1 MILPTHALASWLRS
15 IDVDPSDVTL
25 VLRARTHETEVKLA
39 RACASIF
46 VEHAKD
52 PNPVREITYPSARPY
67 HLRVNG
73 IDVLITSLDT
83 SARKIDG

>member
-25 VLRARTHETEVKLA
+25 VLRARTRETEVKLMHVL
-39 RACASIF
+39 ASIF
-46 VEHAKD
+46 LEHAKN
-52 PNPVREITYPSARPY
+52 PAPVRETTYPTARPY
-67 HLRVNG
+67 HLKISG

-83 SARKIDG
+83 SARTVDG